1 MRAIE
6 LIPVSKIHV
15 LNPRARNQ
23 RQHQTIVENI
33 EKIGLKRPITVT
45 RRSKEGEED
54 EFDLV
59 CGQGR
64 LEAYQLLGI
73 ATIPGMVISAGQED
87 CMVMSL
93 VENIARRQHQAVEL
107 MREIEAL
114 HHRGYNDAQIGD
126 KLGVTSSWVNMILCL
141 LERGEERLLAA
152 VEKGIVPISLAVT
165 IARSDDAGI
174 QEAMA
179 DAYTH
184 GIVKGKRLAL
194 LRRILDQRSL
204 RGKNERHTS
213 GVNKKGSRKLT
224 AEHLRRIFEREVG
237 KQQLLARTADF
248 TQKRL
253 FFVVQALKHLRR
265 DPSFVDL
272 LQREGLGTIPGP
284 LERRM
289 AKGEM
294 A

>member
-1 MRAIE
+1 MRTIE
-6 LIPVSKIHV
+6 LVPVSRIRV

-23 RQHQTIVENI
+23 RQYRAIVENI

-45 RRSKEGEED
+45 ERANDGGEAA
-54 EFDLV
+54 FDLV

-64 LEAYQLLGI
+64 LEAYQILGMARIPCIVI
-73 ATIPGMVISAGQED
+73 AADEED

-107 MREIEAL
+107 MREIENL
-114 HHRGYNDAQIGD
+114 HQRGYNDTEVAD
-126 KLGVTSSWVNMILCL
+126 KLGVTASWVNMILGL

-152 VEKGIVPISLAVT
+152 VEKGIIPVSLAVT
-165 IARSDDAGI
+165 IAKSDDAGI
-174 QEAMA
+174 QEALA

-184 GIVKGKRLAL
+184 GVVKGKKLAI
-194 LRRILDQRSL
+194 LRKILDQRSL
-204 RGKNERHTS
+204 RGRNERHSS
-213 GVNKKGSRKLT
+213 GVNRKGSRKLT
-224 AEHLRRIFEREVG
+224 AQNLRRIFEREVG

-253 FFVVQALKHLRR
+253 FFVVQALKHLRQET
-265 DPSFVDL
+265 SFVAI
-272 LQREGLGTIPGP
+272 LQREGLDTVPGP

-289 AKGEM
+289 AKGG
-294 A
+294 AP

>member
-1 MRAIE
+1 MRTVE
-6 LIPVSKIHV
+6 LVPVSKIHV

-23 RQHQTIVENI
+23 RQYRTIVENI

-45 RRSKEGEED
+45 RRSQQGEED
-54 EFDLV
+54 QFDLV

-64 LEAYQLLGI
+64 LEAYQLLGMDR
-73 ATIPGMVISAGQED
+73 IPSMVVSADEED

-107 MREIEAL
+107 MREIEDL
-114 HHRGYNDAQIGD
+114 HHRGYDDVQVAD
-126 KLGVTSSWVNMILCL
+126 KLGVTASWVNMILGL
-141 LERGEERLLAA
+141 LEHGEERLLAA
-152 VEKGIVPISLAVT
+152 VEKGIIPISLAVT
-165 IARSDDAGI
+165 ISRSDDTGI
-174 QEAMA
+174 QEALA
-179 DAYTH
+179 SAYTH
-184 GIVKGKRLAL
+184 GIVKGKKLAL

-204 RGKNERHTS
+204 RGKNERHSS
-213 GVNKKGSRKLT
+213 GINRKGSRKLT
-224 AEHLRRIFEREVG
+224 AERLRRIFEREVG
-237 KQQLLARTADF
+237 KQQLLAKTADF

-253 FFVVQALKHLRR
+253 FFVVQALKHLRQ
-265 DPSFVDL
+265 DPNFVAL

-289 AKGEM
+289 AKGDR